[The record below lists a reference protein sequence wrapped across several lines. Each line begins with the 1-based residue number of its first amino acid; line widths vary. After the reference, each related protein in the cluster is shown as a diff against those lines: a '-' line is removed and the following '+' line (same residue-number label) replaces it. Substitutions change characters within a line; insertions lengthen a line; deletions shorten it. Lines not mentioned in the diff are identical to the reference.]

1 MAVSKNKRKNDTK
14 QKQKLRTQR
23 MKQRVQSGKL
33 NKKYKEAQQMAVI
46 IKESLKDFNEL
57 KEVNDTLYST
67 LTNVVQKF
75 KESEYDEGV
84 DEETQKRLDEEITI
98 IEGIIEEGKEV
109 SRACE
114 ESFNQMVEQVSK
126 EDFDPIDV
134 NMNVIT
140 EFMSIKDHQEY
151 LSSKADA
158 LREACAAKSKSIDIN
173 ELNTILD

>member
-1 MAVSKNKRKNDTK
+1 
-14 QKQKLRTQR
+14 
-23 MKQRVQSGKL
+23 MKKH
-33 NKKYKEAQQMAVI
+33 K
-46 IKESLKDFNEL
+46 
-57 KEVNDTLYST
+57 
-67 LTNVVQKF
+67 
-75 KESEYDEGV
+75 
-84 DEETQKRLDEEITI
+84 KRLDGEITI

-109 SRACE
+109 SKACE

-134 NMNVIT
+134 NMNVIS

-173 ELNTILD
+173 ELNAILD

>member
-14 QKQKLRTQR
+14 QKQKLRAQR

-84 DEETQKRLDEEITI
+84 DEETQKRLDGEITI

-109 SRACE
+109 SKACE

-134 NMNVIT
+134 NMNVIS

-173 ELNTILD
+173 ED

>member
-14 QKQKLRTQR
+14 QKQKLRAQR

-57 KEVNDTLYST
+57 KKVNDTLYST

-84 DEETQKRLDEEITI
+84 DEETQKRLDGEITI

-109 SRACE
+109 SKACE

-134 NMNVIT
+134 NMNVIS

-173 ELNTILD
+173 ELNAILD

>member
-14 QKQKLRTQR
+14 QKQKLRAQR

-84 DEETQKRLDEEITI
+84 DEETQKRLDGEITI

-109 SRACE
+109 SKACE

-134 NMNVIT
+134 NMNVIS

-151 LSSKADA
+151 LSSKADV
-158 LREACAAKSKSIDIN
+158 LREACTAKSKSIDIN
-173 ELNTILD
+173 ELNAILD

>member
-14 QKQKLRTQR
+14 QKQKLRAQR

-57 KEVNDTLYST
+57 KEVNDALYST

-109 SRACE
+109 SKACE

-134 NMNVIT
+134 NMNVIS

-151 LSSKADA
+151 LSGKADA

-173 ELNTILD
+173 ELNAILD

>member
-14 QKQKLRTQR
+14 QKQKLRAQR

-84 DEETQKRLDEEITI
+84 DEETQKRLDGEITI

-109 SRACE
+109 SKACE

-134 NMNVIT
+134 NMNVIN
-140 EFMSIKDHQEY
+140 EFMSIKEHQEY
-151 LSSKADA
+151 LSSKADV
-158 LREACAAKSKSIDIN
+158 LREACNAKSKSIDIN

>member
-14 QKQKLRTQR
+14 QKQKLRAQR
-23 MKQRVQSGKL
+23 MKQRVQSSKL

-84 DEETQKRLDEEITI
+84 DEETQKRLDGEITI

-109 SRACE
+109 SKACE

-134 NMNVIT
+134 NMNVIS

-173 ELNTILD
+173 ELNAILD

>member
-14 QKQKLRTQR
+14 QKQKLRAQR

-84 DEETQKRLDEEITI
+84 DEETQKRLDGEITI

-109 SRACE
+109 SKACE
-114 ESFNQMVEQVSK
+114 ESFNKMVEQVSK
-126 EDFDPIDV
+126 EDFDPIEV
-134 NMNVIT
+134 NMNVIN
-140 EFMSIKDHQEY
+140 EFMSIKEHQEY
-151 LSSKADA
+151 LSSKADT
-158 LREACAAKSKSIDIN
+158 LREACNAKSKSIDIN

>member
-14 QKQKLRTQR
+14 QKQKLRAQR

-84 DEETQKRLDEEITI
+84 DE
-98 IEGIIEEGKEV
+98 
-109 SRACE
+109 
-114 ESFNQMVEQVSK
+114 
-126 EDFDPIDV
+126 
-134 NMNVIT
+134 
-140 EFMSIKDHQEY
+140 
-151 LSSKADA
+151 
-158 LREACAAKSKSIDIN
+158 
-173 ELNTILD
+173 

>member
-14 QKQKLRTQR
+14 QKQKLRAQR

-84 DEETQKRLDEEITI
+84 DEETQKRLDGEITI

-109 SRACE
+109 SKACE

-134 NMNVIT
+134 NMNVIS

-158 LREACAAKSKSIDIN
+158 LREACAAKSKFIDIN
-173 ELNTILD
+173 ELNAILD

>member
-14 QKQKLRTQR
+14 QQQQLRTQR

-57 KEVNDTLYST
+57 KEVNNTLYET

-75 KESEYDEGV
+75 KDSDYDEDV
-84 DEETQKRLDEEITI
+84 EEETRKRLDNEIEL
-98 IEGIIEEGKEV
+98 IEGIIQEGKEV
-109 SRACE
+109 SKACE
-114 ESFNQMVEQVSK
+114 ASFEEMVKQVESD
-126 EDFDPIDV
+126 DFDPIDV
-134 NMNVIT
+134 NMNVIN
-140 EFMSIKDHQEY
+140 EFMSIKEHQEY
-151 LSSKADA
+151 LCSKADT
-158 LREACAAKSKSIDIN
+158 LRKACNAKSKSIDIN

>member
-14 QKQKLRTQR
+14 QKQKLRAQR

-84 DEETQKRLDEEITI
+84 DEETQKRLDGEITI

-109 SRACE
+109 SKACE

-134 NMNVIT
+134 NMNVIS

-151 LSSKADA
+151 LSSNADA

-173 ELNTILD
+173 ELNAILD